1 MKKKLPVLILL
12 APYKFTKYHYN
23 HYELDFFEKK
33 LDESFEI
40 HDLSLI
46 INPQSEFIFKN
57 KRHKNVK
64 VFLSIKEWL
73 NYYYKIN
80 NEDNKLVVLNLL
92 DISSF
97 NSLLIH
103 FILKKNKNKI
113 IQLKSPGIPNIYNE
127 AKKTK
132 TNLIIKKLKFFQ
144 IKYLFYSIKTKLL
157 KFIIKF
163 ILFDEIYYLV
173 RGDKINFDIEL
184 NSRKKKFIKYHSHDF
199 SRLKLINKNKKK
211 LSIGVFLDS
220 PDPYF
225 KDDFSLFG
233 LNFNYDKLTWYNNL
247 NKFLKDV
254 EKVYS
259 TKIIIIPHPKVK
271 GFKNPYYN
279 KNFKVN
285 HDIDAIYKLI
295 PKSKVVISMSA
306 STAIS
311 VAIACS
317 KRLILT
323 YNNQIIKSNYSR
335 YNSTKFVGEKC
346 DANLINIDSYDKKKI
361 MKKVN
366 KDKYNSYLYNYVTS
380 KKISK
385 KKNYE
390 IFNQILR
397 DIKK

>member
-1 MKKKLPVLILL
+1 MKKILPTLILL

-23 HYELDFFEKK
+23 HYELDFFENKIDK
-33 LDESFEI
+33 NFEI

-46 INPQSEFIFKN
+46 LNPQSEFIFKN
-57 KRHKNVK
+57 KRHKRVK
-64 VFLSIKEWL
+64 VFLSVKEWL
-73 NYYYKIN
+73 NYFNKIN
-80 NEDNKLVVLNLL
+80 NEPDKLVVFNLL

-97 NSLLIH
+97 NSILIH

-113 IQLKSPGIPNIYNE
+113 IQLKSPGIPNIHNE
-127 AKKTK
+127 SKKVK
-132 TNLIIKKLKFFQ
+132 IDLSKKKLKFLQ
-144 IKYLFYSIKTKLL
+144 TKYLFYSLKNKLF
-157 KFIIKF
+157 KFLIKF

-173 RGDKINFDIEL
+173 RGNKINFKIEL

-199 SRLKLINKNKKK
+199 SRLKLINKYKKK
-211 LSIGVFLDS
+211 ESIGVFLDA

-225 KDDFSLFG
+225 EDDFSLFG
-233 LNFNYDKLTWYNNL
+233 LKFNYDKLTWYNNL
-247 NKFLKDV
+247 NKFLNDV

-271 GFKNPYYN
+271 GFRNPYYN

-311 VAIACS
+311 VAIACG

-323 YNNQIIKSNYSR
+323 YNNQIIKANNSL
-335 YNSTKFVGEKC
+335 YNSTRFVGRKC

-361 MKKVN
+361 IKKVN
-366 KDKYNSYLYNYVTS
+366 KDKYNNYLYNYITS
-380 KKISK
+380 KKILK

-390 IFNQILR
+390 ILNEILK
-397 DIKK
+397 DLKK